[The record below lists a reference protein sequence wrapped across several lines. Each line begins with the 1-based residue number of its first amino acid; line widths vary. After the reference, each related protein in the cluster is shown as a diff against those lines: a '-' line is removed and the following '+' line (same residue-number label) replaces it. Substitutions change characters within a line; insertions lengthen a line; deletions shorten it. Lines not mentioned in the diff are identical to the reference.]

1 MTLED
6 LRAIC
11 ATLPGTEEDVKWGDD
26 LCFCVGK
33 KMYAVT
39 HLESP
44 EITVKLDG
52 PESAAIW
59 TQRDG
64 IALAKYVGRFHWVTV
79 EPDAAISELEL
90 EALIRDSYALIRKKL
105 PKSVRARLG

>member
-11 ATLPGTEEDVKWGDD
+11 DSLPGTEEDVKWGDD

-52 PESAAIW
+52 PASAAVW
-59 TQRDG
+59 TRRDG
-64 IALAKYVGRFHWVTV
+64 IALAPYVGRFHWITIQ
-79 EPDAAISELEL
+79 EDAALSPDEFEQLVRESYAMIRKTLPKR
-90 EALIRDSYALIRKKL
+90 IRDT
-105 PKSVRARLG
+105 LG